1 MSVQRSDLICYWSE
15 SSSPRNPR
23 AHPPGRGKPWAR
35 VTLLVFS
42 PLSSPALA
50 EGKKFAASS
59 KYGIQEI
66 IHLRQSI
73 AMSEI
78 TMLHYSPV

>member
-1 MSVQRSDLICYWSE
+1 MRDASLAPSTRQ
-15 SSSPRNPR
+15 
-23 AHPPGRGKPWAR
+23 
-35 VTLLVFS
+35 VFS
-42 PLSSPALA
+42 PLLPPAVA

-78 TMLHYSPV
+78 TVLRYSPV